1 MQLHRRHE
9 VGSCCWRRVSVT
21 DLEERADGLETADD
35 VQRKAVVCQ
44 HVANEPVRLVDDRRL
59 VARRRRLLQHVN
71 TKQQRQRVMTSLLQS
86 ER

>member
-9 VGSCCWRRVSVT
+9 EGGCYCWRRVSVT

-44 HVANEPVRLVDDRRL
+44 HVTNEPVRLVDDRRL

-71 TKQQRQRVMTSLLQS
+71 TKQ
-86 ER
+86 

>member
-1 MQLHRRHE
+1 MISALSPLAAASCSYTEDTRR
-9 VGSCCWRRVSVT
+9 GGGGLLAGVT

-44 HVANEPVRLVDDRRL
+44 HVTNEPVRLVDDRRL

-71 TKQQRQRVMTSLLQS
+71 TKQ
-86 ER
+86 

>member
-1 MQLHRRHE
+1 MISALSPLAAASCSYTEDTRR
-9 VGSCCWRRVSVT
+9 GLLLLAGVT

-44 HVANEPVRLVDDRRL
+44 HVTNEPVRLVDDRRL

-71 TKQQRQRVMTSLLQS
+71 TKQ
-86 ER
+86 